1 MSAPRL
7 ESPGL
12 FRTMGV
18 VLRSPVP
25 PVFRGALAFGWLVLL
40 LFVVQVS
47 TGILLSLYYQPSP
60 TSVAESV
67 QFIMRDV
74 DWGWLVRGLH
84 HWSAQGLIVLLVGRL
99 TYVMVKSRYHGGSAT
114 GWFLTILLLWLM
126 VIATY
131 SGELL
136 AWDNEAF
143 WRATRVLDR
152 IEALPLVGHGLAT
165 ILRGGADVS
174 ATTLGRTYTA
184 HSLFVPW
191 LIWLLLVVN
200 IWLLFR
206 RIQSRKERQ
215 A

>member
-1 MSAPRL
+1 MSARRA

-12 FRTMGV
+12 FRTLGT

-25 PVFRGALAFGWLVLL
+25 PAFRSALAFGWLVLL
-40 LFVVQVS
+40 LFLVQVF

-60 TSVAESV
+60 ATVAESV

-74 DWGWLVRGLH
+74 DWGWLIRGLH
-84 HWSAQGLIVLLVGRL
+84 HWASHALILLLVGRL
-99 TYVMVKSRYHGGSAT
+99 TYVMVKGRYRGGGAT
-114 GWFLTILLLWLM
+114 GWYLTILLLWLM
-126 VIATY
+126 VLSTY

-152 IEALPLVGHGLAT
+152 IAVLPMIGQGLAT

-184 HSLFVPW
+184 HGLFIPW
-191 LIWLLLVVN
+191 LIWLLLVLN
-200 IWLLFR
+200 IWFLFR
-206 RIQSRKERQ
+206 RIQARKGG
-215 A
+215 AA